1 MKDVVVGPDE
11 ARMRYVDLPGHEPTR
26 VFLHGLGSSSPAYFA
41 RIAADPGLGA
51 HRSLLL
57 DFLGFGISDRPAGF
71 GYGLRDHA
79 LSVAR
84 ALDALGVRHADIVAH
99 SMGGSIAIILASE
112 RPDLVRRLVVAEP
125 NLVPTR
131 RPRLEGH
138 TEQTF
143 VAEGFA
149 RALAAVGPH
158 WAATMRLA
166 DPLALYRS
174 ERSLGEVNDPMMKD
188 LLRALSVP
196 CTYIKGSLTGVTAHE
211 RAVQSAGIPVIE
223 VADAGHNMM
232 LDNPAGFLRA
242 LRTALA

>member
-1 MKDVVVGPDE
+1 MG
-11 ARMRYVDLPGHEPTR
+11 YVELPGPAPVR

-71 GYGLRDHA
+71 EYTLRDHA

-84 ALDALGVRHADIVAH
+84 ALDALGVDSADIVAH
-99 SMGGSIAIILASE
+99 SMGGLIAIILASE

-143 VAEGFA
+143 VTEGFA
-149 RALAAVGPH
+149 RALAAVDPH

-174 ERSLGEVNDPMMKD
+174 ERSLGEVDEPTMKD
-188 LLRALSVP
+188 LLRALNVP
-196 CTYIKGSLTGVTAHE
+196 CTYIKGSLSGETAHE
-211 RAVQSAGIPVIE
+211 RAVQSTGIAVIE

-232 LDNPAGFLRA
+232 LDNPAAFVSA